1 MNFFHLK
8 SKIIFFII
16 LFSFL
21 FLSLAV
27 FADSPIT
34 STDFYEAYFDVDMV
48 KNAKDSG
55 VLNNE
60 IAGFLASP
68 VKPLDQKAAVVNA
81 LSWKFEGKDNAQ
93 KFQKFLMKKYR
104 KNEKTFKLEILSGG
118 ELLSLGYLTVMDDY
132 FHPQKSIPILEKAQS
147 KLKNSFTAAMI
158 LALAKSQA
166 AMDSN
171 WCDVWKFLQEVL
183 QDPKLKRDMRVEA
196 IQVVVEYVRLYE
208 KDCK

>member
-81 LSWKFEGKDNAQ
+81 LS
-93 KFQKFLMKKYR
+93 
-104 KNEKTFKLEILSGG
+104 
-118 ELLSLGYLTVMDDY
+118 
-132 FHPQKSIPILEKAQS
+132 
-147 KLKNSFTAAMI
+147 
-158 LALAKSQA
+158 
-166 AMDSN
+166 
-171 WCDVWKFLQEVL
+171 
-183 QDPKLKRDMRVEA
+183 
-196 IQVVVEYVRLYE
+196 
-208 KDCK
+208 